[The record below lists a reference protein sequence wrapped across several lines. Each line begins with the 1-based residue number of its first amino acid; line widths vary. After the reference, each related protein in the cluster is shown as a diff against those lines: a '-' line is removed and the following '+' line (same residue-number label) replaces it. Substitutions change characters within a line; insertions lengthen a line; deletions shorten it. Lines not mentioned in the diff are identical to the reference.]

1 MNKHFLLA
9 IAASAALG
17 LSFGPAAARA
27 ADTQS
32 ATIASGPAYTGAP
45 DVNVTAAF
53 YAAGGGPGGFSMVR
67 AMNSM
72 IGEDRLQSE
81 MQQLAGIYGQAN
93 ADLFPHLFDYAINDA
108 WVRAGKDN
116 VMIPPFGSHEGRAL
130 ANDLIH
136 DGTAPDGTFRTG
148 YFLDHT
154 LSAKVRAQVIGDM
167 VTRYGTEQTATFDR
181 MANQFF
187 FDLSQTLGGATV
199 SLAPNH

>member
-1 MNKHFLLA
+1 MNKHFVLA

-17 LSFGPAAARA
+17 LCLGPAAAVA

-32 ATIASGPAYTGAP
+32 AIASGPTYTGAP

-67 AMNSM
+67 AMKHL
-72 IGEDRLQSE
+72 IGEDQLQSE
-81 MQQLAGIYGQAN
+81 LQQLASEYGQAN
-93 ADLFPHLFDYAINDA
+93 ADLFPHLFDYAVNDA

-130 ANDLIH
+130 ANDLIR

-154 LSAKVRAQVIGDM
+154 LSAKVRAQVIADM
-167 VTRYGTEQTATFDR
+167 VSRYGVEQTTTFDR
-181 MANQFF
+181 MSNQFF
-187 FDLSQTLGGATV
+187 FDMSQTLGGNTV

>member
-1 MNKHFLLA
+1 MNRYFLLA

-17 LSFGPAAARA
+17 LSLGPCGARA
-27 ADTQS
+27 ADTQT

-67 AMNSM
+67 AMKSM
-72 IGEDRLQSE
+72 IGEDQLQSE
-81 MQQLAGIYGQAN
+81 MQQLASIYGQEN

-116 VMIPPFGSHEGRAL
+116 VMIPPFGSHEGVAL

-136 DGTAPDGTFRTG
+136 DGTAPDGTFETG
-148 YFLDHT
+148 YFLDRT
-154 LSAKVRAQVIGDM
+154 LSVKVRTQVIADM
-167 VTRYGTEQTATFDR
+167 VKRYGGDQTKTFDR

-187 FDLSQTLGGATV
+187 FDVSQTLGGNTV
-199 SLAPNH
+199 SLAPDH

>member
-17 LSFGPAAARA
+17 LSLGPSTARA
-27 ADTQS
+27 ADAAT
-32 ATIASGPAYTGAP
+32 ATIATGPAYTGAP

-67 AMNSM
+67 AMKSM
-72 IGEDRLQSE
+72 IGEDQLQSE
-81 MQQLAGIYGQAN
+81 MQQLASVYGQAN
-93 ADLFPHLFDYAINDA
+93 TDLFPKLFDYALNDA

-116 VMIPPFGSHEGRAL
+116 IMIPPFGSHEGRAL
-130 ANDLIH
+130 ASDLIH
-136 DGTAPDGTFRTG
+136 DGTAPDGTFQTG

-154 LSAKVRAQVIGDM
+154 LSAKVRTQVIGDM
-167 VTRYGTEQTATFDR
+167 VSRYGVEQTTTFDR

-187 FDLSQTLGGATV
+187 FDLSQTLGGNSV

>member
-1 MNKHFLLA
+1 MNKHLFLA

-17 LSFGPAAARA
+17 LSLGPAAARA
-27 ADTQS
+27 ADTQT

-67 AMNSM
+67 AMKSM
-72 IGEDRLQSE
+72 IGEDQLQSE
-81 MQQLAGIYGQAN
+81 MQQLASIYGQEN

-116 VMIPPFGSHEGRAL
+116 VLIPPFGSHEGRAL
-130 ANDLIH
+130 ASDLIH

-167 VTRYGTEQTATFDR
+167 VSRYGTEQTATFDR

-187 FDLSQTLGGATV
+187 FDLSQTLGGTTV